1 MKTGDSE
8 PRKSAGYFAKRLKE
22 SGVSVSESEKKE
34 DIQEPQQQQ
43 AGQIFEESTKSIAA
57 MAGDMSE
64 TAKIASSMREGIQR
78 VNKIANILNSD
89 NPLCDNQGCS
99 YDGVEFSADQNP
111 DADQQTETNQIRLS
125 AQEAEKI
132 ANMISEYAKKNISDM
147 KSDTD
152 LIRRELQEFRDKLKQ
167 KESELTDFR
176 SAINHARTQTGELT
190 YDTEQTVQN
199 SDGLQ
204 QFSEFDVATSSSDS
218 INELQ
223 EFDKFATIQRQI
235 KEGEKKLLELR
246 WKMKK
251 IEMEYQQKA
260 AQKEELDNITDD
272 IQRLE
277 SKRDQLK
284 AEIRDLENQ
293 NKEPRQELKDLQQKI
308 EQAKKDYEE
317 KFAAKK
323 ELDDVRSI
331 LDYLKLDKEALKS
344 DLEELRAKIKQV
356 EKEYEEKKAAKDQ
369 LEDVRFEV
377 STLKAEK
384 DTLGAELE
392 QLNLRIKKAESEYEE
407 KKAEKEKLGE
417 LKAVITH
424 LKIEKE
430 AVESELAELKARIK
444 KAEIEYQQKKAA
456 VEELQ
461 EVREIIAYLKPERD
475 SLKAELEQLREKIQ
489 KTQDT
494 YDQINAKKRDLQLEY
509 EELKFKLR
517 KTESEYEEKKD
528 FSRFTR

>member
-1 MKTGDSE
+1 MKTADSE
-8 PRKSAGYFAKRLKE
+8 PRKGAGYFAKRLKE
-22 SGVSVSESEKKE
+22 KGVHVDKPKKKE
-34 DIQEPQQQQ
+34 DTQKPEQPK

-64 TAKIASSMREGIQR
+64 TAKMVSSMREGIQR

-89 NPLCDNQGCS
+89 NPLCDTQGCS
-99 YDGVEFSADQNP
+99 YDGVKFSVEQNP
-111 DADQQTETNQIRLS
+111 DSESQTETNQITLS
-125 AQEAEKI
+125 TQDEERI
-132 ANMISEYAKKNISDM
+132 ANIISEYAKKNISAM
-147 KSDTD
+147 RSDAD
-152 LIRRELQEFRDKLKQ
+152 LIRRELQEFRNNLKQ
-167 KESELTDFR
+167 KESELTDFKNVL
-176 SAINHARTQTGELT
+176 NHARTQTNELT
-190 YDTEQTVQN
+190 YNSEHTVQQN
-199 SDGLQ
+199 SDDLQ
-204 QFSEFDVATSSSDS
+204 QFSEFDIATSSPDS

-260 AQKEELDNITDD
+260 IQKEEFGNMTAE
-272 IQRLE
+272 IQKLE
-277 SKRDQLK
+277 LKRDQLK

-317 KFAAKK
+317 KLAAKK

-344 DLEELRAKIKQV
+344 DLEELRVKIKQV

-407 KKAEKEKLGE
+407 KKAETEKLGE

-430 AVESELAELKARIK
+430 AIESEIADLKARIK
-444 KAEIEYQQKKAA
+444 KAELEYQQKKAA

-475 SLKAELEQLREKIQ
+475 SLKVELEQLRDRIQ

-509 EELKFKLR
+509 DELKFKLR
-517 KTESEYEEKKD
+517 KTESEYE
-528 FSRFTR
+528 